1 MPLDPDITATAEQ
14 ARNLFDSAIDKIARA
29 SEQARKSTGDP
40 ATPRLFFPNGI
51 EVIYLKF
58 KVGDK
63 IDIALTIAGKDA
75 PIKVPALV
83 SSSVQAVAQENGGWV
98 SSG

>member
-1 MPLDPDITATAEQ
+1 MPLDPDIIATAEQ
-14 ARNLFDSAIDKIARA
+14 VRKLFDAAIDKIVSG
-29 SEQARKSTGDP
+29 SEEALKSTEDP
-40 ATPRLFFPNGI
+40 AKPRLFFPNGI
-51 EVIYLKF
+51 ELIYLKF

-75 PIKVPALV
+75 PMKVPAVV
-83 SSSVQAVAQENGGWV
+83 SSSVQPLAQENGGWV

>member
-14 ARNLFDSAIDKIARA
+14 VRNLFDAAIDKIVRA
-29 SEQARKSTGDP
+29 SVQGSKSADDP
-40 ATPRLFFPNGI
+40 AKPRLFFPNGI

-75 PIKVPALV
+75 PIKTPALV
-83 SSSVQAVAQENGGWV
+83 SSSMQAVAQENGGWV